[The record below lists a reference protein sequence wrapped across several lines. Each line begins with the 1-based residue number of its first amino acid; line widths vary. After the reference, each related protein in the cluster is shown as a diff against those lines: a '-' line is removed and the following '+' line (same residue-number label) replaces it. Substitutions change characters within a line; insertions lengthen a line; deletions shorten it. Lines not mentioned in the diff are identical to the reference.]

1 MGAAASVPEG
11 DGAAPPAEKTDTH
24 KALVYDTVYSNF
36 EQRLLPKPGSKPKPP
51 AANAPKRNSLFAEKA
66 PAPVADPAAEPE
78 PEPDPAG
85 MASYEGPFFQDLDAN
100 AKDALIVEMRTTAQ
114 LIEQQIS
121 DGTWPAPEKPPD
133 ELHYKMDVVRGRRC
147 CRLTPRAPLM
157 HTHTLSRST
166 TWCSSRSRTRRR
178 RRPTRARLRSASP
191 RTPS

>member
-100 AKDALIVEMRTTAQ
+100 AKDALIVELQTDLRTCIQARN
-114 LIEQQIS
+114 
-121 DGTWPAPEKPPD
+121 G
-133 ELHYKMDVVRGRRC
+133 
-147 CRLTPRAPLM
+147 
-157 HTHTLSRST
+157 
-166 TWCSSRSRTRRR
+166 
-178 RRPTRARLRSASP
+178 PT
-191 RTPS
+191 

>member
-11 DGAAPPAEKTDTH
+11 DGAAPPAPKTDTH

-133 ELHYKMDVVRGRRC
+133 ELHYKMDVASRRAVAPPSR
-147 CRLTPRAPLM
+147 CRRAAVWPLSVHPSRVFGPRRWAYGL
-157 HTHTLSRST
+157 H
-166 TWCSSRSRTRRR
+166 
-178 RRPTRARLRSASP
+178 RPAAASP
-191 RTPS
+191 PSGL